1 MPRSV
6 VVIGNFDGVHRGH
19 QVLLA
24 KAGEL
29 AGELAHGGAAL
40 PVIAVTLWPHPMT
53 VLAPDRAPRLL
64 STLEE
69 RIALLKRYGADQ
81 VRVVQFNREVTAWS
95 PAHFADT
102 VLRPLDPAA
111 VVVGSNFTFGR
122 GARGNPGTLRELF
135 GESIPVVDLD
145 LVEVGDRK
153 SSSSFIRTELEQ
165 GDVVTAARHLG
176 RWFRLSG
183 VVMLGDQRGRSLG
196 FPTANLP
203 VSHDLACPADGVY
216 AGWLTVLEG
225 ADQQPLPAAVSV
237 GTNPTFDGV
246 ERRVE
251 SYVLDRTDLQL
262 YGVRIGVDF
271 VRQLRGQLRFSGAQ
285 ELIAQMDR
293 DVEETRAVLADSQ
306 LVPGC

>member
-24 KAGEL
+24 KASEL
-29 AGELAHGGAAL
+29 AAELAHGGTAL

-53 VLAPDRAPRLL
+53 VLVPDRAPRLL
-64 STLEE
+64 TTLEE
-69 RIALLKRYGADQ
+69 RIALLKHYGADQ
-81 VRVVQFNREVTAWS
+81 VRVVQFNREVTAWT
-95 PAHFADT
+95 PARFVET

-111 VVVGSNFTFGR
+111 IVVGSNFTFGR
-122 GARGNPGTLRELF
+122 GARGNPQTLRDLF
-135 GESIPVVDLD
+135 GGNIPVLDLD
-145 LVEVGDRK
+145 LVEIGDRK
-153 SSSSFIRTELEQ
+153 SSSSYIRSELEQ
-165 GDVVTAARHLG
+165 GDVATAARHLG

-203 VSHDLACPADGVY
+203 VSADLVCPADGVY
-216 AGWLTVLEG
+216 AGWLTVLDG
-225 ADQQPLPAAVSV
+225 TDHRPLPAAVSV

-251 SYVLDRTDLQL
+251 SYVLDRTDLEL
-262 YGVRIGVDF
+262 YGLRIGVDF
-271 VRQLRGQLRFSGAQ
+271 VCQLRGQLRFSGAQ
-285 ELIAQMDR
+285 ELIAQMKR
-293 DVEETRAVLADSQ
+293 DVADTRTALADSQ
-306 LVPGC
+306 LTGAC

>member
-24 KAGEL
+24 KAVGLAEELGE
-29 AGELAHGGAAL
+29 AGPAL

-64 STLEE
+64 CTLEE
-69 RIALLKRYGADQ
+69 RIELLKRYGANQ

-95 PAHFADT
+95 PAHFVDT

-122 GARGNPGTLRELF
+122 GARGNPAVLRELL
-135 GESIPVVDLD
+135 GPQIPVIDLD
-145 LVEVGDRK
+145 LLEISERP
-153 SSSSFIRTELEQ
+153 SSSSLIRTALDE
-165 GDVVTAARHLG
+165 GDVGLAARHLG

-183 VVMLGDQRGRSLG
+183 VVLLGDQRGRSLG

-203 VSHDLACPADGVY
+203 VFHDLACPADGVY
-216 AGWLTVLEG
+216 AGWLTVLEDTP
-225 ADQQPLPAAVSV
+225 AQPLPAAVSV

-262 YGVRIGVDF
+262 YGVRIAVDF
-271 VRQLRGQLRFSGAQ
+271 VSQLRGQLRFGDVQ
-285 ELIAQMDR
+285 ELVAQMDR
-293 DVEETRAVLADSQ
+293 DVEQTRAVLSGAQ
-306 LVPGC
+306 LGSV